1 MSSSTNTA
9 LITGASF
16 GIGLELARI
25 FAREDYNLV
34 LVARSADKLRQL
46 ASELE
51 KAHGT
56 RSLILAVD
64 LTEPGAPAYVLD
76 QTTRADIQVDVLVNN
91 AGFGQYG
98 LFAENDLEEC
108 LRQIQLNVTTLTHL
122 TRLYLPAMIERA
134 KVGTTTERKS
144 GGILNVASTAAF
156 QPGPLMA
163 VYFATKAYVL
173 HFSEALANEL
183 NGSGVTVTALCPG
196 ATATEFH
203 KRECNSREPA
213 EVRRNGCAHGRRRRL
228 SRIRGWKAV
237 GDFGSQELAAGA
249 IGALLSTPAGDGDCQ
264 ENAGAIIDGA
274 TGVPARPNGIPG
286 EAKLHAVRRG
296 KPRLYGNVSTVSS
309 GLPML
314 PALDCVS
321 GYT

>member
-1 MSSSTNTA
+1 MPDRKTA

-25 FAREDYNLV
+25 FAREGHNLV

-51 KAHGT
+51 KAYST
-56 RSLILAVD
+56 RSLILAAD
-64 LTEPGAPAYVLD
+64 LSEPGAAAYVLD
-76 QTTRADIQVDVLVNN
+76 QTTRANIAVDILVNN

-98 LFAENDLEEC
+98 FFAENDLEEC

-122 TRLYLPAMIERA
+122 TRLYLPEML
-134 KVGTTTERKS
+134 ERKE
-144 GGILNVASTAAF
+144 GRILNVASTAAF

-183 NGSGVTVTALCPG
+183 EGTGVTVTCLCPG

-203 KRECNSREPA
+203 KRANATGMR
-213 EVRRNGCAHGRRRRL
+213 
-228 SRIRGWKAV
+228 
-237 GDFGSQELAAGA
+237 
-249 IGALLSTPAGDGDCQ
+249 LLSMGTMDARTVAEDGYR
-264 ENAGAIIDGA
+264 ALMA
-274 TGVPARPNGIPG
+274 
-286 EAKLHAVRRG
+286 G
-296 KPRLYGNVSTVSS
+296 KPVVIS
-309 GLPML
+309 GFKNWLVAQSVRFSPRKL
-314 PALDCVS
+314 VTAIARKTQEPQHE
-321 GYT
+321 

>member
-1 MSSSTNTA
+1 MSPVPDRKTA

-16 GIGLELARI
+16 GIGMEFARI
-25 FAREDYNLV
+25 FAREGYNLV

-51 KAHGT
+51 KAHST
-56 RSLILAVD
+56 RSLILATD
-64 LTEPGAPAYVLD
+64 LTEPGAAAYVLD

-134 KVGTTTERKS
+134 KNERTTGR
-144 GGILNVASTAAF
+144 ILNVASTAAF

-183 NGSGVTVTALCPG
+183 QGTGVTVSCLCPG

-203 KRECNSREPA
+203 KRANATGQRLLKFGAMDARTVA
-213 EVRRNGCAHGRRRRL
+213 EDGYRALIAGKPLVISGFKNWLLTQSVRFSPRRL
-228 SRIRGWKAV
+228 VTAIARKT
-237 GDFGSQELAAGA
+237 QEG
-249 IGALLSTPAGDGDCQ
+249 
-264 ENAGAIIDGA
+264 
-274 TGVPARPNGIPG
+274 
-286 EAKLHAVRRG
+286 
-296 KPRLYGNVSTVSS
+296 
-309 GLPML
+309 
-314 PALDCVS
+314 
-321 GYT
+321 